1 MAAGFGK
8 VVPEAPRAVR
18 DLADGLRTVAQRAG
32 YAGVRELADGTGIS
46 RTTISDALTGRHV
59 PRWETLAALLRGC
72 DAVPDRGW
80 RTAYEAARNAVE
92 EEKQAAREGGRP
104 DSGPEETA
112 PPTPPGRP
120 GPGTFSIRPPYGELP
135 LRVRGRDELLD
146 LLGSR
151 LAENGSGSGSRP
163 QILFGMGGCGKT
175 TMALHLAR
183 QARDRGYRVFWLSAS
198 TPDRLVVGM
207 REVARELGADE
218 EAVEAAWSG
227 RLSATDLVW
236 GELDAA
242 EQPWLLVVDNADEP
256 GWLAAESGV
265 PGDGTGWLRS
275 SRAGMTVV
283 TSRVGNPSV
292 WGHEAETH
300 RIDVLGPLD
309 GRDVLLDLAGEA
321 GDPVEAQV
329 LAERLGG
336 LPLALKLAG
345 SYLSRAARGA
355 GLLRHRGSR
364 PGGRLRSFAAYTEAL
379 GEAGAGFLD
388 EGERRPLD
396 EAGTEQMHRRLVGRT
411 WELSLDLLEEQQLPE
426 ARLLMRLLSCGAP
439 SPFPVELLH
448 SEALPA
454 AEDVFSAETS
464 RRTGEGSAALD
475 PDRADRALEA
485 LIDLSLVDVV
495 DIGPHGSDVEQNPV
509 PCLVS
514 HRLVLEANAL
524 RLADGPAADR
534 LAIWRAVARILEEG
548 AALPPEQPA
557 NWPWWRLLAPHVGA
571 ALGAAPEDDAERV
584 VLPLLRAGLAAFAFY
599 VFSNSDTAEEL
610 VRVLTGRS
618 SALRPDHPTR
628 LSIRHRALIVLPSG
642 EEKERE
648 YEDVLAAQVERLG
661 PDHPETLIT
670 RHDLACFRFEHGK
683 ASEDETV
690 AELRQVRAVRRR
702 VLGADDPYTLLT
714 HGVASQLI
722 LASDHPE
729 VHARRCEELLAE
741 QSAELGAEHP
751 ETLITRHDLAVSRH
765 LSGQASDAETEAEL
779 RAVLM
784 ASRRRLRPADTYNLL
799 IHGSL
804 ANLIAVR
811 SHDGAGGNAEY
822 RAMIEYVASSQTD
835 HRFLPLHQR
844 HQMAHAFDAAERWAE
859 AEVEYRSVLDDLEAA
874 DGKGV
879 SLYWDLT
886 YCLTDN
892 LTHQGRRP
900 DAIDTLDAALTWFD
914 GSDEARS
921 PQHSQA
927 LRLRHKRGDLI
938 RQDGRPEEAEREIRS
953 VLEDRLRLVDPEDSV
968 VLSERHCLAHTLQEL
983 ARHNEA
989 QTELRHVV
997 SSYTQVLGPGDKQTR
1012 NAAFCLARMRHLHG
1026 DKAEALGLYEQVL
1039 EGEIAEFGARH
1050 QEPLMTGFRRDQCRL
1065 DLGLLTPEDAEA
1077 AFENTLSALSGVL
1090 ADDHAWID
1098 SIRQAL
1104 ATDRG
1109 ADGTK

>member
-1 MAAGFGK
+1 M
-8 VVPEAPRAVR
+8 R

-32 YAGVRELADGTGIS
+32 YVGVRELAEGTGIS

-59 PRWETLAALLRGC
+59 PKWETLAALLRGC
-72 DAVPDRGW
+72 DVAPDRGW

-112 PPTPPGRP
+112 PPTAPGGT

-151 LAENGSGSGSRP
+151 LAASASASASGSGSRSGSGP

-198 TPDRLVVGM
+198 TPDRLVIGM

-242 EQPWLLVVDNADEP
+242 VQPWLLVVDNADEP
-256 GWLAAESGV
+256 EWLAAESGV

-283 TSRVGNPSV
+283 TSRVGNPHV

-300 RIDVLGPLD
+300 RIDVLSPLD

-396 EAGTEQMHRRLVGRT
+396 DAGTEQMHRRLVGRT
-411 WELSLDLLEEQQLPE
+411 WELSLDLLEEQRLPE

-439 SPFPVELLH
+439 SPFPVALLH

-454 AEDVFSAETS
+454 AEDVFPAERS
-464 RRTGEGSAALD
+464 RRTGEGGAALD
-475 PDRADRALEA
+475 PGRADRALEA

-495 DIGPHGSDVEQNPV
+495 DVGPHGSDVEQNPV

-524 RLADGPAADR
+524 RLADGPVADR

-557 NWPWWRLLAPHVGA
+557 NWSWWRLLAPHVGA

-584 VLPLLRAGLAAFAFY
+584 LLPLLRAGLAAFAFY
-599 VFSNSDTAEEL
+599 VFSNSDTAEEV
-610 VRVLTGRS
+610 VRVLTERS
-618 SALRPDHPTR
+618 GALGPDHPTR
-628 LSIRHRALIVLPSG
+628 LSVRHRALIALPSG

-648 YEDVLAAQVERLG
+648 YEEVLAAQVERLG
-661 PDHPETLIT
+661 PEHPETLIT

-683 ASEDETV
+683 APEDDTV
-690 AELRQVRAVRRR
+690 AELREVRAVRRR
-702 VLGADDPYTLLT
+702 VLGPDDPYTLLT

-722 LASDHPE
+722 LASDRPE
-729 VHARRCEELLAE
+729 AHARKCEELLAE
-741 QSAELGAEHP
+741 QSAELGEDHP

-784 ASRRRLRPADTYNLL
+784 ASRRTLRPADTYNLL

-804 ANLIAVR
+804 ANLIALR

-822 RAMIEYVASSQTD
+822 RAMIEYVASQGD

-874 DGKGV
+874 DGMGV

-886 YCLTDN
+886 HCLTDN
-892 LTHQGRRP
+892 LTHQGRRS
-900 DAIDTLDAALTWFD
+900 DAVEILDTSLTWFD
-914 GSDEARS
+914 DSDDARS
-921 PQHSQA
+921 PRCSQA

-938 RQDGRPEEAEREIRS
+938 RQDGRSEEAEREIRA
-953 VLEDRLRLVDPEDSV
+953 VIEDRLQLVDPQDSV

-983 ARHNEA
+983 ARHDEA
-989 QTELRHVV
+989 QAELRQVV
-997 SSYTQVLGPGDKQTR
+997 SSYTQVLGPGDKRTR
-1012 NAAFCLARMRHLHG
+1012 NAAFCLARMLHLHG
-1026 DKAEALGLYEQVL
+1026 DKTEALGLYEQVL
-1039 EGEIAEFGARH
+1039 EGETAAFGARH

-1065 DLGLLTPEDAEA
+1065 DLRLLTPEDARA
-1077 AFENTLSALSGVL
+1077 AFERTLSALGGVL
-1090 ADDHAWID
+1090 ADDHAWIGT
-1098 SIRQAL
+1098 IRQAL
-1104 ATDRG
+1104 A
-1109 ADGTK
+1109 ADGGAAGSGGN